1 MRSLGNKINKTDRKG
16 RKQGIWETYWEGGN
30 IEMRGPYKDDL
41 ADGMWE
47 FYWDNNQL
55 HSKGSYVNGLQEGI
69 WEYYY
74 TDGRLYNKKLF
85 ENGYFID
92 FVK

>member
-1 MRSLGNKINKTDRKG
+1 
-16 RKQGIWETYWEGGN
+16 
-30 IEMRGPYKDDL
+30 
-41 ADGMWE
+41 MWE
-47 FYWDNNQL
+47 FYWNNNQL

-69 WEYYY
+69 WVYYY